1 MRMQRRHAIIPLVSA
16 AIFSLLYLFA
26 PFRNVELRLYDTFL
40 GLKPDRP
47 RTDALLLLDVDDR
60 AVAQVGVWP
69 WPRSYMGDAMLR
81 LKEFGARSLVFD
93 IEYIEASPSGVDVD
107 YYQRGLPRDFQ
118 RSFGDIASNTTD
130 LLSAVIGGQLGRDDA
145 TAYAGELSGLIAS
158 ERDSLLEK
166 TKGLAR
172 DNDAYLGKAMALFGS
187 AWTTL
192 NLQLMPLE
200 GEQARRKDLWSGFS
214 YPAAETAKAD
224 RGGMADILAPI
235 RPVLEAAKGAGFTNV
250 LIDSDGV
257 RRRIELARKVDGRWY
272 LQLVVAPLMDLLG
285 KPALTIE
292 AGRIKLAGATFPDG
306 TSGDL
311 TIPLD
316 SSGSMLIDWPRADYW
331 DSFKPHLSFYALSR
345 LDELERQLDDALM
358 ALASSEAWLYPDA
371 EGSLGQAYVG
381 LQSAQGLMDEAD
393 VSRHTA
399 IEATDEGA
407 FSRYLEARAAIRAA
421 ASAFTGS
428 GAADKL
434 LAASETAAASSP
446 DSAVEIRAEAGRVS
460 GNAAALSSILAAMD
474 ETRAIVS
481 SAVKDKICI
490 VGWVGTGTTDFGVNP
505 FHGEYINVGTHAAVA
520 DTILSRSF
528 LRAASPWISVLAS
541 FILTPLIIVGIGRLT
556 AGVRSAMGFG
566 SVIAMLAGSYA
577 AFAGTGLFV
586 GPLGPALAMT
596 VAVVVREA
604 LDFIGA
610 ERDKRFLHKAFSTYL
625 SEDVIAELI
634 EDPSMLKLGGQ
645 KKWMTAMFTDIR
657 GFSTISEAID
667 AEQLVKLLNIYLSG
681 MSDII
686 LEQRG
691 TIDKYEG
698 DAIISF
704 FGAPVDFKEHATL
717 SCRSA
722 IMMKRKEAELNA
734 RFLADGSAPNPLI
747 TRIGL
752 NTGDMVVG
760 NMGTEKKMNYT
771 MMGNAVNLAARLEGV
786 NKQYGSWML
795 MSDATYKE
803 TGDEF
808 LVRRFDQVRVVGIN
822 TPVQLWELLDFKSEA
837 SPDLLDFLGRFE
849 LAHEAFDA
857 RDWKQAHTM
866 YSALSAERP
875 DDGPAKSYIKKCEVF
890 IKKAPAPDWDG
901 VFSLSEK

>member
-1 MRMQRRHAIIPLVSA
+1 MKIQKRHAVIPLVSA

-26 PFRNVELRLYDTFL
+26 PFRNVELRVYDTFL

-69 WPRSYMGDAMLR
+69 WPRSYMGDAILR

-130 LLSAVIGGQLGRDDA
+130 LLSAVIGGQLGRADA
-145 TAYAGELSGLIAS
+145 TLYAGELSGLIAS

-192 NLQLMPLE
+192 NLQQKPLE
-200 GEQARRKDLWSGFS
+200 GEQASRKDLWSGFA
-214 YPAAETAKAD
+214 YPATEAVNAD
-224 RGGMADILAPI
+224 RSGMVDILAPI

-272 LQLVVAPLMDLLG
+272 LQLIVAPILDMLG
-285 KPALTIE
+285 KPALTVQP
-292 AGRIKLAGATFPDG
+292 GRLKLTGATFPDG
-306 TSGDL
+306 SSGDL
-311 TIPLD
+311 SIPLD
-316 SSGSMLIDWPRADYW
+316 SSGAMLIDWPKADYW
-331 DSFKPHLSFYALSR
+331 DSFKPHLSFYALSH
-345 LDELERQLDDALM
+345 LDELERRLDDALM

-371 EGSLGQAYVG
+371 EGSLGEAYVG
-381 LQSAQGLMDEAD
+381 LQSAQGLIDEAGA
-393 VSRHTA
+393 SRRSALAAADESAFADYLGARSA
-399 IEATDEGA
+399 IK
-407 FSRYLEARAAIRAA
+407 AA
-421 ASAFTGS
+421 ASTFIGS
-428 GAADKL
+428 GITDKL
-434 LAASETAAASSP
+434 LAASEIAATSSP
-446 DSAVEIRAEAGRVS
+446 SSAEAIREEAKRVS
-460 GNAAALSSILAAMD
+460 GNAAALASILTAID
-474 ETRAIVS
+474 ETRAVVS

-490 VGWVGTGTTDFGVNP
+490 VGWVGTGTTDIGVNP

-528 LRAASPWISVLAS
+528 LRAASPAFSVLVS
-541 FILTPLIIVGIGRLT
+541 IILTPLLILGIGRLKP
-556 AGVRSAMGFG
+556 GIRSAMGFAG
-566 SVIAMLAGSYA
+566 VIAILAGSYA
-577 AFAGTGLFV
+577 AFVSTGLFI
-586 GPLGPALAMT
+586 GPLGPALAMAM
-596 VAVVVREA
+596 AVVVREA
-604 LDFIGA
+604 VDFMGA

-686 LEQRG
+686 LEHRG

-717 SCRSA
+717 ACRSA
-722 IMMKRKEAELNA
+722 IKMKRKETELNE
-734 RFLADGSAPNPLI
+734 RFLADGSAPNPLV

-786 NKQYGSWML
+786 NKQYGSWIL

-808 LVRRFDQVRVVGIN
+808 LVRRFDQVRVVGIS
-822 TPVQLWELLDFKSEA
+822 TPVQLWELIDFKSEA
-837 SPDLLDFLGRFE
+837 TPELLDFLARFE
-849 LAHEAFDA
+849 EAHAAFDA
-857 RDWKQAHTM
+857 RDWKKSHKM

-890 IKKAPAPDWDG
+890 MKKAPAPD
-901 VFSLSEK
+901 